1 MKHLLIFI
9 GIFIGFNS
17 CQNNHN
23 KLSVFVGFT
32 PICKNYK
39 IIMYIN
45 DSLIYKEDIPGIK
58 LGGRYIPALQINKTD
73 SIMKFK
79 VQINEYDTT
88 FIYNVTNVDSMLV
101 GLYFDPSNIDHQR
114 ASDLFY
120 KKIES
125 DSLKL
130 GKHDGFFIFTNNN
143 PYVWLSE

>member
-1 MKHLLIFI
+1 MKQLLIFI
-9 GIFIGFNS
+9 GFFVCFNS
-17 CQNNHN
+17 CQNNHK
-23 KLSVFVGFT
+23 KLSLFVGFT

-39 IIMYIN
+39 IIMYAN
-45 DSLIYKEDIPGIK
+45 DSLIYKEDIPGIT
-58 LGGRYIPALQINKTD
+58 LGGNYIPALQINKTD

-88 FIYNVTNVDSMLV
+88 FFYNVINVDSMLV
-101 GLYFDPSNIDHQR
+101 GLYFDSSSIDHQR
-114 ASDLFY
+114 ALDLFY

-130 GKHDGFFIFTNNN
+130 GKHDGIFIFTNHN